1 MAYSSSFGLF
11 TCIQMCQ
18 LQPREALITSQSS
31 TRDVIELIFKGR
43 LSWVYRN
50 FDRDHLYKVMHTFPD
65 LNSIF
70 SLPVVVVVCH
80 RGFVYWLY
88 WKIRM
93 GNWGS
98 GMWDPFLGGRGRVF
112 RLIAKFAV
120 LFLGKKMMPAISM
133 RMLHETSSTLRDLK
147 SSWCFGKHITVTF
160 ECTECFVQV

>member
-31 TRDVIELIFKGR
+31 TRDFIELIFKGR
-43 LSWVYRN
+43 LSGVCRN
-50 FDRDHLYKVMHTFPD
+50 FDRDYLYNVMHTFPD
-65 LNSIF
+65 LNSI
-70 SLPVVVVVCH
+70 LPVVVVVFH

-98 GMWDPFLGGRGRVF
+98 GMWDPFLGGRGGGGVF

-133 RMLHETSSTLRDLK
+133 RMLHETSSTSHDLK
-147 SSWCFGKHITVTF
+147 SSWCFG
-160 ECTECFVQV
+160 

>member
-1 MAYSSSFGLF
+1 
-11 TCIQMCQ
+11 
-18 LQPREALITSQSS
+18 
-31 TRDVIELIFKGR
+31 
-43 LSWVYRN
+43 
-50 FDRDHLYKVMHTFPD
+50 MHTFPD

-80 RGFVYWLY
+80 PGFVY

-98 GMWDPFLGGRGRVF
+98 GMWDPFLGGMGRAF

-133 RMLHETSSTLRDLK
+133 RMLHETSSTSHDLK
-147 SSWCFGKHITVTF
+147 SS
-160 ECTECFVQV
+160 

>member
-1 MAYSSSFGLF
+1 MAYSCSFGLF

-43 LSWVYRN
+43 LSWVCRN
-50 FDRDHLYKVMHTFPD
+50 FDRDYLYKVMHTFPD
-65 LNSIF
+65 LNSI
-70 SLPVVVVVCH
+70 LPVVVVVCH
-80 RGFVYWLY
+80 QGFVYWLY

-98 GMWDPFLGGRGRVF
+98 GMWDPFFRERGVF

-133 RMLHETSSTLRDLK
+133 RMLHETSSTSYDLK
-147 SSWCFGKHITVTF
+147 SSWCFG
-160 ECTECFVQV
+160 